1 MNMAASDKI
10 LRFQELRARFAVVAS
25 PSVSQEGFKTGCAA
39 IDETV
44 GGLYRG
50 AINESS
56 GASGSNSL
64 LLELLLRRALE
75 DGTHLALVDAADA
88 FDPQQF
94 GGALLSRML
103 WVRCQNAKNA
113 VRSTDL
119 LLRDGN
125 LPLVILDLQLA
136 STRALRGIP
145 GSVWHR
151 LGRLLESSGTTLLVF
166 SARPLAENV
175 RLRITTENAWQLDA
189 LQEPRKNL
197 ISSLRMVTRSRG
209 ALDQRRTA

>member
-1 MNMAASDKI
+1 MNADDKI
-10 LRFQELRARFAVVAS
+10 LRFQELRARFSVVESAAV
-25 PSVSQEGFKTGCAA
+25 PRECFQTGCAA
-39 IDETV
+39 IDEVT

-56 GASGSNSL
+56 GASGSHSL
-64 LLELLLRRALE
+64 LVELLLRRALDE
-75 DGTHLALVDAADA
+75 GTHLALVDAADA

-94 GGALLSRML
+94 GGSLLSRML
-103 WVRCQNAKNA
+103 WVRCRDAKAA

-136 STRALRGIP
+136 STKALRGIP

-151 LGRLLESSGTTLLVF
+151 LGRLLESSGTTLLVL

-175 RLRITTENAWQLDA
+175 CLRITTENEWGLDA

-197 ISSLRMVTRSRG
+197 LSSLRMATRARG
-209 ALDQRRTA
+209 ALEQRRTA